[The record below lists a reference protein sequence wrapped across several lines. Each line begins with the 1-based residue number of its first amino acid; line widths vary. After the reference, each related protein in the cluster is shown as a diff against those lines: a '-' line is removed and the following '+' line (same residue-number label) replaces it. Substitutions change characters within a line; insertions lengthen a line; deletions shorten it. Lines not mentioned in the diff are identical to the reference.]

1 MEIYVFGVIIAFIEM
16 CCQFIHGGVLW
27 GFMGWEIRKIAVQN
41 DAHPAGKVNTFVKV
55 KLSY

>member
-1 MEIYVFGVIIAFIEM
+1 
-16 CCQFIHGGVLW
+16 
-27 GFMGWEIRKIAVQN
+27 MGWEIRKIAVQN